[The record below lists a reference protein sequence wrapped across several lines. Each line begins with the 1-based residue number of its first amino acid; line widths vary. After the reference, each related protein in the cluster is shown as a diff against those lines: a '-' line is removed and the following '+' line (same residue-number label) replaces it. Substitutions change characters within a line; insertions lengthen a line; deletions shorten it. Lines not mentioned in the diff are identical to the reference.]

1 MLNLEKLAHEELLT
15 ELSAESAANIN
26 GGQAREGQAREGQA
40 RGGQARGDDDNGDR
54 MNKGKK
60 YLQFLGAAYLL
71 PPGNQEIT
79 DEEALLAQ
87 KIAWDD

>member
-26 GGQAREGQAREGQA
+26 GGQAKMG
-40 RGGQARGDDDNGDR
+40 DNGDDQGE
-54 MNKGKK
+54 KKQSGKR
-60 YLQFLGAAYLL
+60 YLQALGAAYLL

-79 DEEALLAQ
+79 DDEALLAQ
-87 KIAWDD
+87 KIAWGD